1 MLGLKKNKRWF
12 VVEAL
17 FNKNDI
23 EANETL
29 EMLVRNVGEREIR
42 LKSKCI
48 KPIEYK
54 VIEYDVF

>member
-1 MLGLKKNKRWF
+1 
-12 VVEAL
+12 
-17 FNKNDI
+17 
-23 EANETL
+23 
-29 EMLVRNVGEREIR
+29 MLVRNVGEREIR

>member
-1 MLGLKKNKRWF
+1 MFDKDKTWF
-12 VVEAL
+12 VVEAV

-23 EANETL
+23 EPYETM

-54 VIEYDVF
+54 IYNYDNFI